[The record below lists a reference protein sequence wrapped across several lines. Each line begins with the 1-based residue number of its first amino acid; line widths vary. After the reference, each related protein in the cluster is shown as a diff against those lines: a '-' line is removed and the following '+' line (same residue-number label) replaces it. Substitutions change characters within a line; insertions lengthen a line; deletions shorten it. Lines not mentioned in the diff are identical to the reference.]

1 MTLICFASQK
11 GSPGATATALAVA
24 ASLDVRDG
32 RRKLL
37 LEADSTGGT
46 LAIRY
51 QLPVEPG
58 LLTLA
63 AAARAGLTS
72 ADLWRHSRELPGGLP
87 VIVCPDGP
95 EQVNAAMAASGAQ
108 LGRFLSE
115 LRDVDV
121 ICDVGRLAPESPALA
136 FVAEASAL
144 LMVARPTAEQLQP
157 AARRMIMLRQHV
169 TNIGWVLIGEK
180 PYGPAEVEQ
189 TYDFPVVGVIADDP
203 RSVASFESGVVTK
216 RLRRHPFVRSAT
228 TLANTLSQW
237 LSPITEAPAVT
248 PAPTG
253 ATPPSSTSSLP
264 SAPVAPSPSARPG
277 DDQPPRPPDPPG
289 ATSPSPDPGA
299 TRPVETSR
307 AAQPP
312 SPSGAAP
319 ASPPPAGAPPA
330 SPPPAGPPVPNTAAA
345 PPNSANP
352 SDSANPP
359 DNANPSDSANP
370 SDGAAPPA
378 APAGLDLGPQVSL
391 EPAPRARSAS
401 SAGSP
406 DDDPADGPADANE
419 PVVLQP
425 AVFRQRNRRDLPRAS
440 SAPPNLSPPSLDGV
454 PAPGRRPPAE
464 DATGTERPAATVGDA
479 DGAATPRSAPP
490 DVEPNE
496 DGPDS
501 DRLVG

>member
-11 GSPGATATALAVA
+11 GSPGTTATALAVA

-37 LEADSTGGT
+37 MEADSTGGT

-72 ADLWRHSRELPGGLP
+72 ADLWRHTRELPGGLP

-95 EQVNAAMAASGAQ
+95 EQVNAAMAASGAR

-157 AARRMIMLRQHV
+157 AARRMIMLKEQV
-169 TNIGWVLIGEK
+169 ANVGWVLVGDK
-180 PYGPAEVEQ
+180 PYGPAEVEA
-189 TYDFPVVGVIADDP
+189 TYDFPVVGVMADDP

-216 RLRRHPFVRSAT
+216 RLRRHPFIRSAT
-228 TLANTLSQW
+228 TLATTLSQW
-237 LSPITEAPAVT
+237 LAPITEAHGPAAATDGPSTEPRPVPPV
-248 PAPTG
+248 PAPS
-253 ATPPSSTSSLP
+253 ALP
-264 SAPVAPSPSARPG
+264 SAPPPSPTPSEAAAPARQRPDPPDPPTSAPMPADPDAPGPAPAPSPS
-277 DDQPPRPPDPPG
+277 
-289 ATSPSPDPGA
+289 SFPS
-299 TRPVETSR
+299 
-307 AAQPP
+307 
-312 SPSGAAP
+312 P
-319 ASPPPAGAPPA
+319 ASP
-330 SPPPAGPPVPNTAAA
+330 
-345 PPNSANP
+345 
-352 SDSANPP
+352 DM
-359 DNANPSDSANP
+359 
-370 SDGAAPPA
+370 
-378 APAGLDLGPQVSL
+378 DLGPQVSL
-391 EPAPRARSAS
+391 EPAPWTRSLRSSGPGPVPNDAPNPGPGGASNASAESAS
-401 SAGSP
+401 GDSGES
-406 DDDPADGPADANE
+406 
-419 PVVLQP
+419 VVLQP
-425 AVFRQRNRRDLPRAS
+425 AVFRQRRPETEPLRTS
-440 SAPPNLSPPSLDGV
+440 SAPPNFRPPPLDGV
-454 PAPGRRPPAE
+454 PTPGRRTVP
-464 DATGTERPAATVGDA
+464 GAADA
-479 DGAATPRSAPP
+479 DGPDDPEPGGLAPGPPPLDTEP
-490 DVEPNE
+490 DE